1 MTYTK
6 EERKLIV
13 DMSADVR
20 SHLHEQISLLAQMG
34 MNQTGKA
41 KMESGMVLQAVCYAC
56 ANVIG
61 ELTMTGV
68 REEYR
73 DTFIQNFVLRGITA
87 GQEQA
92 QERIEAVKKSIA
104 MQVEKA
110 IQNINN
116 TNIRRSALKY

>member
-1 MTYTK
+1 MPYTK

-20 SHLHEQISLLAQMG
+20 SHLHEQISLLVQMG
-34 MNQTGKA
+34 MNQTSKVE
-41 KMESGMVLQAVCYAC
+41 MEPGMVLQAVCYAC

-61 ELTMTGV
+61 ELTVTGV

-73 DTFIQNFVLRGITA
+73 DTFVQNFVLSAITA
-87 GQEQA
+87 GQSMA
-92 QERIEAVKKSIA
+92 QERLEEVEKSIA

-110 IQNINN
+110 IQKAANP
-116 TNIRRSALKY
+116 SGLH